1 MSVDPSLKPRN
12 ETDHERLDRQ
22 LIEMLQGFRVA
33 VTGVQMLFAFLLTV
47 PYAAGWE
54 KIDEIGRI
62 LFFIALFG
70 AALASICFS
79 APVFQHRILFRMDQ
93 KAALVRRAN
102 RLGICGG
109 IALAVAISA
118 ATTLIMETLTTA
130 WAASITAFGI
140 VALCGWLWFLQPF
153 RDRIRLIRRVARTTA
168 LEDLPGVE

>member
-1 MSVDPSLKPRN
+1 MDPSLKPRN

-33 VTGVQMLFAFLLTV
+33 ITGVQVLFAFLLTV
-47 PYAAGWE
+47 PYAAGWDR
-54 KIDEIGRI
+54 IDETGRI
-62 LFFIALFG
+62 LFFVTLFG

-93 KAALVRRAN
+93 KEALVRRAN
-102 RLGICGG
+102 RLGIWGG
-109 IALAVAISA
+109 LALAVSISA

-130 WAASITAFGI
+130 WASILTAIGI

-153 RDRIRLIRRVARTTA
+153 RDRIRLIRRVAARPA
-168 LEDLPGVE
+168 LEDLTSVE

>member
-47 PYAAGWE
+47 PYAAGWDR
-54 KIDEIGRI
+54 IDETGKI
-62 LFFIALFG
+62 LFFVALFG

-93 KAALVRRAN
+93 KEALVRRAN

-109 IALAVAISA
+109 LALAVSISA
-118 ATTLIMETLTTA
+118 STTLIMETLTTA
-130 WAASITAFGI
+130 WASILTAI
-140 VALCGWLWFLQPF
+140 CVVALCGWLWFLQPF
-153 RDRIRLIRRVARTTA
+153 RDRIRLIRRVTPTA
-168 LEDLPGVE
+168 LEDLTGVE

>member
-47 PYAAGWE
+47 PYAAGWG
-54 KIDEIGRI
+54 KIDETGRI
-62 LFFIALFG
+62 LFFIALYG
-70 AALASICFS
+70 AAFASICFS

-93 KAALVRRAN
+93 KEMLVCRAN

-109 IALAVAISA
+109 IALALSISA
-118 ATTLIMETLTTA
+118 STTLVMETLTA
-130 WAASITAFGI
+130 WWAAATTALCV
-140 VALCGWLWFLQPF
+140 VALCGWLWFLQPLGQ
-153 RDRIRLIRRVARTTA
+153 RLRLIRRMARTK
-168 LEDLPGVE
+168 LEDLPGTE